1 MILADS
7 SISFEFYS
15 MHCITYVLKRKKG
28 KTLLLLLLLFKQTLR
43 ARFKCVACRLP
54 YRIRLITF
62 QFLRQK
68 NH

>member
-15 MHCITYVLKRKKG
+15 VHCITYVLKRKKG
-28 KTLLLLLLLFKQTLR
+28 KTLLLLFKQTLR